1 MNTATNQQPVQN
13 SENTISSAVKVYTVA
28 LFAYAIA
35 GNFSISLSQIAL
47 GTALI
52 SALYMYKKDL
62 LRIEKLPIFEPYMF
76 FVFAGILSIFQADEK
91 IKAIVDLKEF
101 LVILVFYVAYHAPIK
116 TETKRQILITM
127 VITASITAIL
137 SLVDVALG
145 KLIQNRAKGFFS
157 TSITFGEC
165 QAMLAVLTA
174 TLILGGQYSKKVM
187 AGLTICFLLTTSA
200 MLATMSRGAWLGFA
214 AGIFILT
221 IKFPRKMFPTI
232 IVCTLLSIPVI
243 NQVPSFKNR
252 IESFNISKN
261 LSALQNQIDGRF
273 ESPALQSNFG
283 RLAIWTNGF
292 KITSKNSVFGT
303 GLDNVKNN
311 YYKVAT
317 DKEKQLDYLIFGH
330 QHNSFMQM
338 LAMTGQIGLIAFFSF
353 IIAMLGL
360 FIKIFKNSNPVD
372 KKLSA
377 GALAIFSC
385 FIATGLTE
393 HSFGDE
399 EVAMLAFFLSGLLIS
414 LNKQK
419 TNE

>member
-1 MNTATNQQPVQN
+1 
-13 SENTISSAVKVYTVA
+13 
-28 LFAYAIA
+28 
-35 GNFSISLSQIAL
+35 
-47 GTALI
+47 
-52 SALYMYKKDL
+52 MYKKDL